1 MGYPASEKLPARPAY
16 YDGHG
21 VDRESNAGLKLLA
34 LFLGLA
40 VGVMIPVGLVLAH
53 SAPSARTWPGR

>member
-53 SAPSARTWPGR
+53 SAQSARTWPGR